1 MEERHYIA
9 FNIKNYD
16 SELNLMVEVGN
27 VLAAFARNDYQC
39 LFYYEDSGIYI
50 LEYANKPHTYGGPSY
65 MLVSEDEM
73 EMVEDKR
80 YGNGCDSCGIS
91 TDSPTASH

>member
-9 FNIKNYD
+9 FDIKNYD

-50 LEYANKPHTYGGPSY
+50 LEYARKPYTYGGPSY
-65 MLVSEDEM
+65 MLVSENER

-80 YGNGCDSCGIS
+80 YGNGCDSCEIS